1 VAKWTELAG
10 TRDYLVHI
18 SARGHQDY
26 GIAAH
31 ANEESKCRRS
41 IFHKASK
48 LEYVVRGQDI
58 QCVSD
63 VAADNP
69 VVTL

>member
-1 VAKWTELAG
+1 MERRAWTARSKAFRPNSVAKWTELAG
-10 TRDYLVHI
+10 TRDYLVQI

-48 LEYVVRGQDI
+48 LEYVV
-58 QCVSD
+58 
-63 VAADNP
+63 
-69 VVTL
+69 